1 MIIRLLT
8 ILTIFSNSLYVLNA
22 EEVLELTSLRNS
34 WSKTRQQALKPIDAK
49 YVAALRSLKDKF
61 TKSGNLESAIQ
72 VDQELQKLLKEAS
85 SSADLNETSSQLK
98 NVYGKWKTIFKN
110 NKTAEFEILSNGNA
124 IYAFEGRAPAMFRY
138 KVVDGAIVI
147 PITSDNCVERW
158 TPAGDKIL
166 VEQWHPLDSFDST
179 KPPVFF
185 GYAKRKP

>member
-49 YVAALRSLKDKF
+49 YEAALRSLKDKF
-61 TKSGNLESAIQ
+61 TKAGNLESAIQ
-72 VDQELQKLLKEAS
+72 VDQELQKLLKDAS
-85 SSADLNETSSQLK
+85 SSGDLLETSSKLK

-110 NKTAEFEILSNGNA
+110 NKTADFEILPNGKA
-124 IYAFEGRAPAMFRY
+124 IYAFEGRSLATFRY

-147 PITSDNCVERW
+147 PIPSDNCVERW
-158 TPAGDKIL
+158 TPAGDKIF
-166 VEQWHPLDSFDST
+166 VE
-179 KPPVFF
+179 
-185 GYAKRKP
+185 